1 MTTLAERQKEWCSYF
16 IAAGYPMRS
25 SAAFGGNGT
34 VENLCQP
41 TTEGAKD
48 HGSDGALQW
57 RLNRL
62 YRLQS
67 LPNWATL
74 KTQAQF
80 TILELQAKEGSQ
92 FFDMDY
98 SVLEADLRAGTKSLE
113 TLTLN
118 FCDAY
123 ERPSPAGRVADLRI
137 AKAHDCLALLMR
149 DNAPGP
155 FPVPVQPTPT
165 PTAPIGVP
173 QMPIDIGLIIQL
185 VAPLAESLVSGLL
198 KGVLTHAAAGG
209 IIIPPVQPL
218 PISHAP
224 PGPAPSGLTQADFA
238 MIAQL
243 IAAEFAK
250 LQHPAS
256 P

>member
-1 MTTLAERQKEWCSYF
+1 MTTLAERQKEFCSYF

-25 SAAFGGNGT
+25 AAAIGGNAT
-34 VENLCQP
+34 RENLVQA

-48 HGSDGALQW
+48 HGSDGVLQW
-57 RLNRL
+57 RKDRL

-98 SVLEADLRAGTKSLE
+98 HVLEADLRAGTKSLE

-123 ERPSPAGRVADLRI
+123 ERPSDDGRVADIRI
-137 AKAHDCLALLMR
+137 AKAHDCQTILMR
-149 DNAPGP
+149 DATGP
-155 FPVPVQPTPT
+155 FPVPVPPPAP

-250 LQHPAS
+250 LQHP
-256 P
+256 PGP